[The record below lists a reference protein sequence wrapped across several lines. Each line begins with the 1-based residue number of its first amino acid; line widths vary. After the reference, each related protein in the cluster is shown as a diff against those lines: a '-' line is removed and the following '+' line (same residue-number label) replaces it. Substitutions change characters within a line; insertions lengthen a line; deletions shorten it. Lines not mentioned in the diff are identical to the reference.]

1 MTRKIGL
8 IGAGFMGYGIAMN
21 LIKNKFNSKA
31 EQNIINMS
39 KIKLK
44 RKILGD

>member
-21 LIKNKFNSKA
+21 LIKKKFNIKVTI
-31 EQNIINMS
+31 ENNIWS
-39 KIKLK
+39 LSE
-44 RKILGD
+44 